1 MDISALKKLLEQG
14 QDSVILRFGLGNAL
28 FKSGQAAE
36 AIPHLKAAIEFDP
49 EYSAAWKILGK
60 ALVDVGDK
68 EQAIVVYKNGLLVAE
83 KKGDRQA
90 VKEINVFLKRL
101 LK

>member
-1 MDISALKKLLEQG
+1 MDILALKNLLLQG

-28 FKSGQAAE
+28 FKSGQALE
-36 AIPHLKAAIEFDP
+36 AIPHLQAAIKFDP

-60 ALVDVGDK
+60 ALAETGDIK
-68 EQAIVVYKNGLLVAE
+68 QAVQAYEKGISVAE

-90 VKEINVFLKRL
+90 VKEIRVFLKRL

>member
-1 MDISALKKLLEQG
+1 MDISALKNLLLQG

-28 FKSGQAAE
+28 FKAGHASE
-36 AIPHLKAAIEFDP
+36 AIPHLQAALEFDP

-60 ALVDVGDK
+60 ALVETGDK
-68 EQAIVVYKNGLLVAE
+68 EQAIQVYKKGILVAE

-90 VKEINVFLKRL
+90 IKEIHVFLKRL

>member
-36 AIPHLKAAIEFDP
+36 AIPHLKAALEFDP
-49 EYSAAWKILGK
+49 DYSAAWKILGK
-60 ALVDVGDK
+60 ALVETGDK
-68 EQAIVVYKNGLLVAE
+68 DEAIIVYEKGLLVAD

>member
-36 AIPHLKAAIEFDP
+36 AIPHLKAALEFDP
-49 EYSAAWKILGK
+49 DYSAAWKILGK
-60 ALVDVGDK
+60 ALVETGAK
-68 EQAIVVYKNGLLVAE
+68 EEAITVYEKGLLVAD

>member
-1 MDISALKKLLEQG
+1 MDISALKNLLLQG

-28 FKSGQAAE
+28 FKSGQASE
-36 AIPHLKAAIEFDP
+36 AISHLKAAIEFDP

-60 ALVDVGDK
+60 ALVEIGDK
-68 EQAIVVYKNGLLVAE
+68 EQAIEAYKKGIVVAE

-90 VKEINVFLKRL
+90 VKEIRVFLKRL

>member
-1 MDISALKKLLEQG
+1 
-14 QDSVILRFGLGNAL
+14 L
-28 FKSGQAAE
+28 FKSGQASE
-36 AIPHLKAAIEFDP
+36 AIPHLQAALEFDP

-60 ALVDVGDK
+60 ALVETGDK
-68 EQAIVVYKNGLLVAE
+68 EQAIQAYEKGIAVAE

-90 VKEINVFLKRL
+90 VKEIRVFLKRL

>member
-1 MDISALKKLLEQG
+1 MDIPALKKLLEQG

-28 FKSGQAAE
+28 FKSGQAAD

-49 EYSAAWKILGK
+49 KYSAAWKILGK

-68 EQAIVVYKNGLLVAE
+68 EQAIVVYENGLLVAE
-83 KKGDRQA
+83 EKGDRQA

>member
-36 AIPHLKAAIEFDP
+36 AIPHLKAALEFDP
-49 EYSAAWKILGK
+49 DYSAAWKILGK
-60 ALVDVGDK
+60 ALVETGDK
-68 EQAIVVYKNGLLVAE
+68 EEAITVYEKGLLVAD

>member
-1 MDISALKKLLEQG
+1 MDITALKKLLDQG

-36 AIPHLKAAIEFDP
+36 AIPHLRAAIKFDP

-60 ALVDVGDK
+60 ALVEIDDK
-68 EQAIVVYKNGLLVAE
+68 EEAIKVYKKGLIVAD

>member
-14 QDSVILRFGLGNAL
+14 QDNVILRFGLGNAL

-49 EYSAAWKILGK
+49 DYSAAWKILGK
-60 ALVDVGDK
+60 ALAETGDK
-68 EQAIVVYKNGLLVAE
+68 EEAITVYEKGLLVAD

>member
-36 AIPHLKAAIEFDP
+36 SIHLRGTGIGCYFDDGVH
-49 EYSAAWKILGK
+49 ELIGLVEDDHTFQSLYHFTIGK
-60 ALVDVGDK
+60 ALTDNRL
-68 EQAIVVYKNGLLVAE
+68 QTLPPYAHLQRSNLVRE
-83 KKGDRQA
+83 
-90 VKEINVFLKRL
+90 
-101 LK
+101 

>member
-1 MDISALKKLLEQG
+1 MAG
-14 QDSVILRFGLGNAL
+14 H
-28 FKSGQAAE
+28 AAE
-36 AIPHLKAAIEFDP
+36 AIPHLRAAIEFDS

-60 ALVDVGDK
+60 ALVETGDK
-68 EQAIVVYKNGLLVAE
+68 EEAIKVYKKGLIVAE